1 MSNYVDELE
10 HQIIVLYSKGVT
22 TRDIQEILSEM
33 YGFDV
38 GSSLISKIT
47 DRILP
52 RIKEWPNRPLKDKYF
67 LI

>member
-38 GSSLISKIT
+38 SPSLISKIT